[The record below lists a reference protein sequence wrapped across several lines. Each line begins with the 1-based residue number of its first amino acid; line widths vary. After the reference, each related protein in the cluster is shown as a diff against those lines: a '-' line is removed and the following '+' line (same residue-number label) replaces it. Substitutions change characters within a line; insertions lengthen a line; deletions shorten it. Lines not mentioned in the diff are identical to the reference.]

1 MKEAKSY
8 IYSSDL
14 QKPDQNFRKVTSV
27 SKVDRSD
34 GLSMEMDVVQ
44 TSCQVSSKLSQE
56 KVYTDAC
63 PVSNEYEKIK
73 CNLKLDENKN
83 GQLKCVYVE
92 ALRSREQL
100 FCVCLSFGLQK
111 FPVLSKMLPHSLK
124 HLLKSSKTTEYQEQ
138 FNKQFEQVFHIER
151 CLKQIVKSIR
161 RFTDPNP
168 SFTMVSSLIGE
179 NKISDAELFSE
190 CLLKIKQNCINTSSE
205 KFLTFV
211 ASAEVKIE
219 AARTLRNQQIHS
231 FSIDPLN
238 KILAEK
244 IEEVKKEKMKLDRA
258 RAEYDLAL
266 EKLKAASEKNLDQL
280 YNVME
285 EKKNAFEAQAHI
297 MAQWMDSMP
306 DVEQMIAKTLA
317 AFIFFFMVVMPE
329 INAEPSELDE
339 AKDYIYQS
347 DLQSGRGNF
356 RRVLEVRRTSTQKSL
371 EEVYSDECR
380 TTKDEYDKIE
390 CHLKLDQSKSGQIE
404 CTYYAV

>member
-1 MKEAKSY
+1 MSILAVLVFFLMAVMPEISADSDAMKEAQSY

-92 ALRSREQL
+92 ALGLKSLRSREQL

-111 FPVLSKMLPHSLK
+111 FPILSKMLPHSLK

-138 FNKQFEQVFHIER
+138 FNKQFEQVFHFER

-179 NKISDAELFSE
+179 NKISDAELFSD
-190 CLLKIKQNCINTSSE
+190 CLLKMKQNCINTSSE
-205 KFLTFV
+205 KFLTC
-211 ASAEVKIE
+211 AALAEVKIE

-280 YNVME
+280 YNIME
-285 EKKNAFEAQAHI
+285 EKK
-297 MAQWMDSMP
+297 
-306 DVEQMIAKTLA
+306 KRTLWHNGW
-317 AFIFFFMVVMPE
+317 I
-329 INAEPSELDE
+329 
-339 AKDYIYQS
+339 
-347 DLQSGRGNF
+347 R
-356 RRVLEVRRTSTQKSL
+356 
-371 EEVYSDECR
+371 C
-380 TTKDEYDKIE
+380 
-390 CHLKLDQSKSGQIE
+390 QILNR
-404 CTYYAV
+404 

>member
-1 MKEAKSY
+1 
-8 IYSSDL
+8 
-14 QKPDQNFRKVTSV
+14 
-27 SKVDRSD
+27 
-34 GLSMEMDVVQ
+34 
-44 TSCQVSSKLSQE
+44 
-56 KVYTDAC
+56 
-63 PVSNEYEKIK
+63 
-73 CNLKLDENKN
+73 
-83 GQLKCVYVE
+83 
-92 ALRSREQL
+92 
-100 FCVCLSFGLQK
+100 
-111 FPVLSKMLPHSLK
+111 MLPHSLK

-138 FNKQFEQVFHIER
+138 FNKQFEQVFHFER

-168 SFTMVSSLIGE
+168 SFTMMSSLIGE

-190 CLLKIKQNCINTSSE
+190 CLLKMKQNCINTSSE
-205 KFLTFV
+205 KFLTCV

-231 FSIDPLN
+231 LSIDPLN

-280 YNVME
+280 YNIME

-306 DVEQMIAKTLA
+306 DVEQMIAKT

-356 RRVLEVRRTSTQKSL
+356 RKVLEVRNVDTSEGLSLTIDALPTTCPVSSKKSL

-390 CHLKLDQSKSGQIE
+390 CHLKLDQNKSGQIE

>member
-1 MKEAKSY
+1 MSILAVLVFFPMAVMPEISADSDAMKEAQSY

-73 CNLKLDENKN
+73 
-83 GQLKCVYVE
+83 Y
-92 ALRSREQL
+92 
-100 FCVCLSFGLQK
+100 
-111 FPVLSKMLPHSLK
+111 
-124 HLLKSSKTTEYQEQ
+124 
-138 FNKQFEQVFHIER
+138 
-151 CLKQIVKSIR
+151 
-161 RFTDPNP
+161 
-168 SFTMVSSLIGE
+168 
-179 NKISDAELFSE
+179 
-190 CLLKIKQNCINTSSE
+190 
-205 KFLTFV
+205 
-211 ASAEVKIE
+211 
-219 AARTLRNQQIHS
+219 
-231 FSIDPLN
+231 
-238 KILAEK
+238 
-244 IEEVKKEKMKLDRA
+244 
-258 RAEYDLAL
+258 
-266 EKLKAASEKNLDQL
+266 QL
-280 YNVME
+280 YNIME

-306 DVEQMIAKTLA
+306 DVEQMIAKSIQQLCTS
-317 AFIFFFMVVMPE
+317 
-329 INAEPSELDE
+329 NYQYHKSSELDE
-339 AKDYIYQS
+339 AKNYIYQS

-356 RRVLEVRRTSTQKSL
+356 RKVLEVRNVDTSEGLSLTIDALPTTCPVSSNKSL
-371 EEVYSDECR
+371 DEVYSDECR